1 MNYEKTRQWLD
12 DHGVILEESFYTALN
27 NLAKDYKKTNDLRL
41 LEEVYQKLGVN
52 KQAVSWWKNHPCS
65 TQTRQ
70 SKIQL
75 IASCAEIFHLTAEE
89 TELLANKAGLSLSS
103 DHDFSGYFR
112 KLLNG
117 RRGRCKS
124 ICDAANV
131 SERML
136 QYIKSYRQPSKETLL
151 AIAISLGLEID
162 EIQHLL
168 KKAGYTLSASLPNDA
183 VVCWFLSG
191 DRKVDGTV
199 PVLFH
204 INEVLDELKL
214 PLLMTRIKS
223 S

>member
-1 MNYEKTRQWLD
+1 M
-12 DHGVILEESFYTALN
+12 
-27 NLAKDYKKTNDLRL
+27 
-41 LEEVYQKLGVN
+41 
-52 KQAVSWWKNHPCS
+52 
-65 TQTRQ
+65 
-70 SKIQL
+70 
-75 IASCAEIFHLTAEE
+75 
-89 TELLANKAGLSLSS
+89 
-103 DHDFSGYFR
+103 
-112 KLLNG
+112 LNG

-136 QYIKSYRQPSKETLL
+136 QYIKNYRQPSKETLL

-168 KKAGYTLSASLPNDA
+168 KKAGYALSASLPNDA

-214 PLLMTRIKS
+214 PLLMTRLKS

>member
-1 MNYEKTRQWLD
+1 MDYEKTRQWLD
-12 DHGVILEESFYTALN
+12 VHGVILEESFYTALN
-27 NLAKDYKKTNDLRL
+27 NLAKDYKRTNDLRL

-75 IASCAEIFHLTAEE
+75 IASCAELFHLTAEE
-89 TELLANKAGLSLSS
+89 TELLANKAGLSLNG
-103 DHDFSGYFR
+103 DHDFCGYFR
-112 KLLNG
+112 QLLNG

-124 ICDAANV
+124 ICDAAN
-131 SERML
+131 
-136 QYIKSYRQPSKETLL
+136 
-151 AIAISLGLEID
+151 D

-168 KKAGYTLSASLPNDA
+168 KKAGYALSASLPNDA

-191 DRKVDGTV
+191 DRKADGTV
-199 PVLFH
+199 SVLFH

-214 PLLMTRIKS
+214 PLLMTRLKNS
-223 S
+223 

>member
-1 MNYEKTRQWLD
+1 MDYKKTKQWLD

-27 NLAKDYKKTNDLRL
+27 NLAKDYKKTNDLKL

-75 IASCAEIFHLTAEE
+75 IVSCAEIFHLTTEE

-103 DHDFSGYFR
+103 DHNFSVYFR
-112 KLLNG
+112 QLLNG

-131 SERML
+131 SERMF
-136 QYIKSYRQPSKETLL
+136 QYIKHYKQPSKETLL
-151 AIAISLGLEID
+151 AIAISLGLGID

-191 DRKVDGTV
+191 DRKADGTV

-214 PLLMTRIKS
+214 PLLMTRLKS